1 MDLNRVEIL
10 LERYWNCVSTVEE
23 ENELKLLFNSND
35 VPDELKE
42 SADLF
47 KYFEQQKQATL
58 NEKFNEEIIEKIKLQ
73 QSPTVIKIN
82 RGFRNYMRVAAAV
95 LVILAASFIF
105 RMEFWQ
111 GEKPKL
117 LLVEDTFQTPE
128 EAYAETKKAFM
139 LIAEKMNSGRKQAQ
153 KVFNKAISPS
163 FRELRYDPFDIK
175 PVLNPIDFVVFKD
188 MTKKKVVNDIV
199 FLSKETEL
207 LFLDPVCNILLVI
220 ITNKT

>member
-23 ENELKLLFNSND
+23 ENELKLFFNSND

-42 SADLF
+42 SAALF

-73 QSPTVIKIN
+73 KSPTVIKLN
-82 RGFRNYMRVAAAV
+82 RGLRNYMRVAAAV
-95 LVILAASFIF
+95 LVILAASFVF

-111 GEKPKL
+111 DEKTKM
-117 LLVEDTFQTPE
+117 LLVEDTFETPE
-128 EAYAETKKAFM
+128 EAYAETKKAFL

-153 KVFNKAISPS
+153 KISIMNQAES
-163 FRELRYDPFDIK
+163 KIK
-175 PVLNPIDFVVFKD
+175 
-188 MTKKKVVNDIV
+188 
-199 FLSKETEL
+199 KE
-207 LFLDPVCNILLVI
+207 D
-220 ITNKT
+220 K

>member
-42 SADLF
+42 SAALF

-82 RGFRNYMRVAAAV
+82 RGLQNYMRVAAAV

-153 KVFNKAISPS
+153 KISIMNKAESK
-163 FRELRYDPFDIK
+163 IK
-175 PVLNPIDFVVFKD
+175 
-188 MTKKKVVNDIV
+188 
-199 FLSKETEL
+199 KE
-207 LFLDPVCNILLVI
+207 D
-220 ITNKT
+220 K

>member
-35 VPDELKE
+35 VPDELKD
-42 SADLF
+42 SATLF
-47 KYFEQQKQATL
+47 KYFEQQKQTTL
-58 NEKFNEEIIEKIKLQ
+58 DNKFSEEIIEKIKLQ
-73 QSPTVIKIN
+73 KPTVVRKIN
-82 RGFRNYMRVAAAV
+82 SRFRNYMRVAAAV
-95 LVILAASFIF
+95 LVILAASFVF

-128 EAYAETKKAFM
+128 EAYAETKKAFL

-153 KVFNKAISPS
+153 KISIMSKAENK
-163 FRELRYDPFDIK
+163 IK
-175 PVLNPIDFVVFKD
+175 
-188 MTKKKVVNDIV
+188 
-199 FLSKETEL
+199 KE
-207 LFLDPVCNILLVI
+207 D
-220 ITNKT
+220 K

>member
-82 RGFRNYMRVAAAV
+82 RGLRNYMRVAAAV
-95 LVILAASFIF
+95 VVILAASFIF

-153 KVFNKAISPS
+153 KISIMNKA
-163 FRELRYDPFDIK
+163 ENKIK
-175 PVLNPIDFVVFKD
+175 
-188 MTKKKVVNDIV
+188 
-199 FLSKETEL
+199 KEE
-207 LFLDPVCNILLVI
+207 NI
-220 ITNKT
+220 NQ